1 MNEDKKSTSQKL
13 MDDLEPIINHPRR
26 KNWSQLKH
34 EDKVFNQIHP
44 TEYDESDDIEAAK
57 SCGGVPPG
65 FIKKGS

>member
-26 KNWSQLKH
+26 K
-34 EDKVFNQIHP
+34 VYHP
-44 TEYDESDDIEAAK
+44 TEHDESDDIEAAK